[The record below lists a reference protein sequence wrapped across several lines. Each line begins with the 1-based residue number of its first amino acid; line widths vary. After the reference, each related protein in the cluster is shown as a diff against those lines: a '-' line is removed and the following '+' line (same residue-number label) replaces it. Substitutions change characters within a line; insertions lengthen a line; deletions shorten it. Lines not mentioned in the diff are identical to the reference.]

1 MSFVKF
7 YEKII
12 VVKFY
17 WKIIIVKFY
26 WNIIHQ
32 IVEDFVGLVSVEQN
46 VAVDVVTT
54 EKHFDLQIAEI
65 ASIEKNEF
73 NLLHIIGKW

>member
-17 WKIIIVKFY
+17 WKIIIVKFH
-26 WNIIHQ
+26 WKIIHQ
-32 IVEDFVGLVSVEQN
+32 IVENFIGLVSVEQN
-46 VAVDVVTT
+46 VTVDVVTT

-65 ASIEKNEF
+65 ASIEKTV
-73 NLLHIIGKW
+73 LSILHRIGKW

>member
-1 MSFVKF
+1 MKF

-17 WKIIIVKFY
+17 WK
-26 WNIIHQ
+26 IIHQ

-46 VAVDVVTT
+46 VTVDVVTT

-65 ASIEKNEF
+65 ASNEKNQF
-73 NLLHIIGKW
+73 NLLRRFSKW